1 MSESLVEEFGHG
13 VLAGRQAD
21 VQPSQKGWPRRAQI
35 QLFFEGKVGERK
47 PSRSPSNLDDVAL
60 VKAYRKDL
68 EATEGVVAEART
80 QALADRE
87 AAVKPQS
94 IRDYKLVLKPGS
106 EVTTTLVKDQPFCIL
121 M

>member
-1 MSESLVEEFGHG
+1 MKTLLKNSGTVYS
-13 VLAGRQAD
+13 LAGKQMFNLRK
-21 VQPSQKGWPRRAQI
+21 KGGLAEQI
-35 QLFFEGKVGERK
+35 RLFFEGKVGERK
-47 PSRSPSNLDDVAL
+47 PSRSPSNPDDVAL